1 MSESNKKSQIVL
13 THTSRIGEDYLK
25 SLEFRYD
32 GKYDRGP
39 HFVILKNGKVV
50 ELLES
55 STNTNFFQNDLINK
69 NSIII
74 CLENLGWL
82 NKDLLAKTYSN
93 WIGNK
98 VENVKEKKWRLKSF
112 WDFYTLEQTDSLIEL
127 CDKLCEKHNIP
138 KKFIGNNTKITG
150 SENFEGIISRS
161 NFDEDYTDLSPAFN
175 FVYLLEKFSHD

>member
-39 HFVILKNGKVV
+39 HFVILKNG
-50 ELLES
+50 L
-55 STNTNFFQNDLINK
+55 

-175 FVYLLEKFSHD
+175 FVYLLEKFSYD